1 MDSIVSRKRRRPSL
15 SRPSSPPPP
24 GNDDVEDTDF
34 KIAIL
39 ASLHPEKGQDVLL
52 DYLLA
57 YNGSVEQASAA
68 ISAPETASPA
78 RKRSAATG
86 YQSSLASFATRG
98 DGSTQSPAP
107 RKQLT
112 KKGQTLHLYT
122 PEAIENNTPCSTI
135 HNFLPAAD
143 ADNLLREL
151 LEEAPAFRRD
161 AFQLFDRAVESP
173 HTMGFYVDTLQE
185 IKQQKDQY
193 AYNGSYISQVH
204 QSRPEMLKASE
215 LVRQAVNKEIER
227 RTRDFNGGK
236 KLKFQSLEEWRPNTS
251 FVNCYDGGKESV
263 GYHTDELTYLGP
275 RAVIG
280 SLSLGVARE
289 FRVRKIVPAD
299 EDAAADTQGQIAIHL
314 PHNSLLVM
322 HAEMQEEWKHSIA
335 PAQAIDHHPVAGNKR
350 LNITYRH
357 YLPYMLPSNTPHCK
371 CKVPCTLRCVQK
383 QKASRGRYMWMC
395 MRNYTPGEKG
405 CAFFEWAKFDEDGR
419 PPWAEGYK
427 GNANVPV
434 GLLEE
439 GT

>member
-1 MDSIVSRKRRRPSL
+1 VSRKRRRPSQ

-34 KIAIL
+34 KLAIL

-57 YNGSVEQASAA
+57 YSGSVEEASAA

-86 YQSSLASFATRG
+86 YQSSLASFATSK
-98 DGSTQSPAP
+98 DGSTQNPAA

-122 PEAIENNTPCSTI
+122 PEAIENNTPCSI
-135 HNFLPAAD
+135 VHNFLPAAD
-143 ADNLLREL
+143 ADSLLKEL

-173 HTMGFYVDTLQE
+173 HTMGFYVDTPQE

-193 AYNGSYISQVH
+193 AYNGSYIAQVH

-227 RTRDFNGGK
+227 RTRDFNGGN
-236 KLKFQSLEEWRPNTS
+236 KLKFQSPEEWRPNTS

-299 EDAAADTQGQIAIHL
+299 QDSAADTQGQIAIHL

-335 PAQAIDHHPVAGNKR
+335 PAQAIDPHPVAGNKR

-427 GNANVPV
+427 GNANAPA